1 MKWAEFFVHTTQEAV
16 EPVSNILHEAGAAGV
31 AIEDPKDLV
40 TEWSVKF
47 GEVYE
52 LNPDDYPEEG
62 VMVKAY
68 FPMNDQFHKTIAEV
82 EDKIQGLVTF
92 DINIGNGTTGYV
104 EVNDDDWANAWK
116 KYYHPV
122 NVTDQI
128 VIVPTWEDY
137 EKKEHEMIIELDP
150 GMAFGTGTHPTTIL
164 SLQAIEKIVK
174 IGDAVIDVGTGSGVL
189 ALAAWKLGARTIHA
203 YDLDDVAVTSA
214 RENFKLNNAEHSI
227 EISQNDLLTGIQEH
241 TADLV
246 VANILA
252 EVIVTF
258 TEDAFHVVKPGG
270 TFITSGI
277 IERKEQLVKESIEQ
291 AGFMIDS
298 IQRQEGWVAIIAKKP
313 SE

>member
-1 MKWAEFFVHTTQEAV
+1 MKWAEFRVHTTQEAV
-16 EPVSNILHEAGAAGV
+16 EPVSNILHEEGAAGV

-52 LNPDDYPEEG
+52 LSPDDYPTEG

-68 FPMNDQFHKTIAEV
+68 FPMNDAFERTIAEV
-82 EDKIQGLVTF
+82 KDRIKGLVAF
-92 DINIGNGTTGYV
+92 DIPIAPGTTGYV

-122 NVTDQI
+122 KVTDQI

-137 EKKEHEMIIELDP
+137 HKKDHELIIELDP
-150 GMAFGTGTHPTTIL
+150 GMAFGTGTHPTTVL
-164 SLQAIEKIVK
+164 SLQALEESVK
-174 IGDAVIDVGTGSGVL
+174 KGDAVIDVGTGSGVL
-189 ALAAWKLGARTIHA
+189 ALAAWKLGAERIHA

-214 RENFKLNNAEHSI
+214 RENFKLNDAENKIQIAQNNLLNGI
-227 EISQNDLLTGIQEH
+227 EANSAH
-241 TADLV
+241 VV

-258 TEDAFHVVKPGG
+258 TDDAYRVVKPGG

-277 IERKEQLVKESIEQ
+277 IERKEQLVKDKIE
-291 AGFMIDS
+291 ASGFTITAV
-298 IQRQEGWVAIIAKKP
+298 QRQEGWVSIIAKKVN
-313 SE
+313 E

>member
-189 ALAAWKLGARTIHA
+189 ALAAWKLGAHTIHA